1 MTTWAKVEHRQ
12 LSEGETKGLNRLLL
26 SLDTVLAKHLET
38 RVNGNVSSERTQQLQ
53 RTVLAGMCR
62 RLYDLGYQVQ
72 GVSGIDSRHI
82 TALVQDWHK
91 HGLKNKTLEN
101 YVSVIRRLTEWIN
114 KPNLIPSVNALQH
127 YLPNVDKA
135 DLKVKT
141 YTDKS
146 KSWTENGVDVSEKI
160 KEAESFDTRFSAMLL
175 LGFAFGLRR
184 KEQLRIIL
192 SQADGGDKLMIR
204 GSVGKSGRDRDIQ
217 IEHPFQRFCL
227 DRAKKV
233 AGKNQP
239 LGWPGL
245 SYQQSIERYNYYLRH
260 RLGISGKDSQCVGHG
275 LRAEFVEN
283 EFLRLGF
290 VPPTLGGSVDQ
301 MPREQFKTIAKD
313 VMAKVGHNRITPTG
327 AYCGSLARRP
337 KTMGKPIGRYTL
349 PDDSIGTIYMNP
361 LPTPAQDGSYPV
373 LRQIEKQRTLVHLTI
388 EAEGKAAP
396 LMTVRVEDSNQLEFS
411 FDQEMPGLEAFKSKV
426 ITLLKEYG
434 WH

>member
-1 MTTWAKVEHRQ
+1 MTTWARTTHRPMTAGQEQ
-12 LSEGETKGLNRLLL
+12 LYRKLL
-26 SLDTVLAKHLET
+26 SSLDAVLSRNTDK

-53 RTVLAGMCR
+53 RTVLIGMCR
-62 RLYDLGYQVQ
+62 RLYHLGFQV
-72 GVSGIDSRHI
+72 VHINNLSENHI
-82 TALVQDWHK
+82 TALVQDWHN

-146 KSWTENGVDVSEKI
+146 KSWTENGVDVSAKI

-204 GSVGKSGRDRDIQ
+204 GNVGKSGRDRDIQ

-301 MPREQFKTIAKD
+301 MPREQFKTIAND

-396 LMTVRVEDSNQLEFS
+396 LMTVRVEDPNQLEFS

>member
-53 RTVLAGMCR
+53 RTVLVGMCR

-135 DLKVKT
+135 ELKVKT

-146 KSWTENGVDVSEKI
+146 KSWTENGVDVSAKI

-239 LGWPGL
+239 LGWSGL
-245 SYQQSIERYNYYLRH
+245 TYQQSIERYNYYLRH